1 MKKIF
6 YVLIIILLIFLLV
19 YLYSYFK
26 PVTSINY
33 KGRTFS
39 FRDDIKAANKI
50 KVHPD
55 EKTIHDMFWN
65 PNLENIT
72 IIFKP
77 LEKGS
82 GYYMLESFELTYKL
96 SAMYL
101 LNGMKKN
108 FDALQVN
115 TYENINGSENV
126 LKIVLVHPQLTNKTS
141 VEGRN
146 NLIFIHAKDYRD
158 FDLATI
164 KTILVA
170 MGIYSR

>member
-6 YVLIIILLIFLLV
+6 YVLIIVLLIFLLV

-26 PVTSINY
+26 PVTSIIY
-33 KGRTFS
+33 KGQIFT
-39 FRDDIKAANKI
+39 FRDDIKAANRI
-50 KVHPD
+50 KVYPD

-82 GYYMLESFELTYKL
+82 GYYMIESFELTYKL
-96 SAMYL
+96 SAMYM

-108 FDALQVN
+108 FNALQMSN
-115 TYENINGSENV
+115 YENITGSENV

-141 VEGRN
+141 VEGRDN
-146 NLIFIHAKDYRD
+146 VILIHAKDYRD

-170 MGIYSR
+170 MGIDSR

>member
-6 YVLIIILLIFLLV
+6 YILMIVSLIFFLV
-19 YLYSYFK
+19 YLYLYFR
-26 PVTSINY
+26 PVNSINY
-33 KGRTFS
+33 KGQIFT

-50 KVHPD
+50 KVYPD
-55 EKTIHDMFWN
+55 EETIHDMFWN

-82 GYYMLESFELTYKL
+82 GYYMVESFELTYKL
-96 SAMYL
+96 SAMYI

-108 FDALQVN
+108 FNALPMD
-115 TYENINGSENV
+115 TYENINSSKNV

-141 VEGRN
+141 VEKKDN
-146 NLIFIHAKDYRD
+146 VIFIHGKDYRD

-164 KTILVA
+164 KTILIA
-170 MGIYSR
+170 MWIKSI